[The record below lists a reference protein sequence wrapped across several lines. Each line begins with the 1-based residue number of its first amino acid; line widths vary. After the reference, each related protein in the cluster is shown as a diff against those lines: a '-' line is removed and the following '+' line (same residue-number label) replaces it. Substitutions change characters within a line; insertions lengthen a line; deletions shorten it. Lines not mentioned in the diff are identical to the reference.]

1 MSRQVI
7 TSTHTFLCDEWNL
20 LLLNIFQSF
29 VCCANIKPRHD
40 DFITFFQLV
49 KVELHVQNR
58 KKTKS
63 ALF

>member
-29 VCCANIKPRHD
+29 VCYANIWIRHD
-40 DFITFFQLV
+40 DFITFFQVV
-49 KVELHVQNR
+49 KRVFPRLG
-58 KKTKS
+58 S
-63 ALF
+63 